1 MDGEGL
7 SVEVRV
13 TAYDGVTTVRLAGEL
28 DTYTVPD
35 VRAAFT
41 RLVVTP
47 GTQVV
52 VDLRDVSFIDSS
64 GLGALIGLHH
74 RLAAAGARL
83 QLLSGG
89 VASRLL
95 ELTHLDQVIDVLE
108 QPGTGSLSAS
118 AAEPSAPG

>member
-64 GLGALIGLHH
+64 GLGALIAGL
-74 RLAAAGARL
+74 RAAG
-83 QLLSGG
+83 
-89 VASRLL
+89 
-95 ELTHLDQVIDVLE
+95 E
-108 QPGTGSLSAS
+108 
-118 AAEPSAPG
+118 